1 MSLRFYTG
9 ASGAGKSTGLYK
21 EIIARSQQE
30 PDRNFLIIV
39 PDQFTMQ
46 TQKDLVMMHP
56 RQGIMNIDVLSFG
69 RLSHRIFEEV
79 GADERPVLDDTG
91 KSLVLRRI
99 AGQLKGETAV
109 IGGNLNKTG
118 YIHEV
123 KSAISEFM
131 QYGIGVEELEK
142 LTDFSKK
149 RGQLYHKLKDLGV
162 LYRGFQEFIHEKYI
176 TTEETLDLLARLLPK
191 SRLVKGSIIA
201 FDGFTGFTPVQ
212 NRVLRQLM
220 ELAQEVIVTAVLDG
234 SEDMYDEKEEQNLF
248 HLSKK
253 TAASLTRLAAEAG
266 VARGKDVILRDNP
279 VPRFRDNPS
288 MAHLEKHLF
297 RYPLRPYE
305 GETQIRI
312 MEASSQREE
321 VRQVCIA
328 IREYL
333 RRTGNCYRDVAVIA
347 GDLSAYA
354 SFLETEGGLYG
365 IPFYLDQTRGI
376 VLNPFI
382 EYLKSALQIVTQGF
396 TYESVFHYI
405 RSGLA
410 DFTPEEADR
419 LENYVLATG
428 VRGKKRWNTLFVR
441 KRPDM
446 ENELEELE
454 GLNESRRKLL
464 DQLEPLM
471 GRFADTKAL
480 VMGLYAFIEQNQ
492 VQLKLKVYE
501 EQFEKE
507 GDAVKQREYAQ
518 IYRLVMDL
526 LDSIVELIG
535 SEPVK
540 MDEFSRIME
549 AGFQE
554 IQVGTIPQN
563 VDRVVAG
570 DMERTRLKQVK
581 ALFFLGVND
590 GYIPKQAGSGGIISD
605 MDREFLAESGMELA
619 PTPRQ
624 QMYIQKL
631 YLYMNMTKPSD
642 CLYLSYSRMSGEGRS
657 MRPAY
662 LIDTVQKLF
671 PSIRIEKPEELPKL
685 AQVQTLEDGRSG
697 LVQGLRQFADA
708 RMKENSREEQDFR
721 HLYQIYATEEKTRDW
736 TKQMREKAF
745 YSYRD
750 RPLAKEAALALFGR
764 TLLGSVSRLEQYAS
778 CAYAHFLQYGLMLK
792 EREGYNFEAVD
803 MGNLFHGVLEIFG
816 EKLKEKGWS
825 WFDFPKEEGDS
836 LIEEAVEAYAVTYRE
851 SVLFDNARNQYIIT
865 RLKRILKRT
874 VSTLQYQLKKG
885 AFRPEQFEVSFSVL
899 EELESVNISLT
910 GEEKLRLRGRID
922 RVDVCEEEDKV
933 YVKVIDYKSGNR
945 DFSLAAL
952 YYGLQLQLVVYMNAA
967 VEMEEKDY
975 PDRKVVP
982 AAMLYYRVHD
992 PLVEGEET
1000 DTPEQIQEKI
1010 LAGLRMTGVVNADE
1024 KIVESLDREFGTKSD
1039 VIPVERKKDGSF
1051 SARSSILEE
1060 NDFRVISDYVNL
1072 KIREIGSGILNGNI
1086 ALNPYVQSGGQTAKD
1101 ACTYCPYSK
1110 VCGFDKKIP
1119 GYRKREL
1126 EKLEEQEALERMK
1139 EALETEGEDDGSD
1152 IYTGSAGDN

>member
-21 EIIARSQQE
+21 EIIQRSRKE

-46 TQKDLVMMHP
+46 TQMDLVTMHP
-56 RQGIMNIDVLSFG
+56 CKGIMNIDVLSFG
-69 RLSHRIFEEV
+69 RLSHRIIEEV

-91 KSLVLRRI
+91 KSLVLRKI
-99 AGQLKGETAV
+99 AGKLKGETSV

-142 LTDFSKK
+142 LTDYSRK

-162 LYRGFQEFIHEKYI
+162 LYQGFRDFIREKYI
-176 TTEETLDLLARLLPK
+176 TTEETLDVLARLLPK
-191 SRLVKGSIIA
+191 SELVRGSVIA

-212 NRVLRQLM
+212 NRVLQQLM
-220 ELAQEVIVTAVLDG
+220 GLAGEVIVSVVMDG

-253 TAASLTRLAAEAG
+253 TVASLSRLAAEAK
-266 VARGKDVILRDNP
+266 VARGEDVILTADP
-279 VPRFRDNPS
+279 VPRFRENPS
-288 MAHLEKHLF
+288 MAHLEKQLF
-297 RYPLRPYE
+297 RYPSRPYE
-305 GETQIRI
+305 GEAQIRI
-312 MEASSQREE
+312 MEASTQQEE

-347 GDLSAYA
+347 GDLAAYA
-354 SFLETEGGLYG
+354 SFLERTAALYD
-365 IPFYLDQTRGI
+365 IPIYLDQTRGI

-382 EYLKSALQIVTQGF
+382 EYLKSALQIVTRNF

-428 VRGKKRWNTLFVR
+428 VRGKKRWQTIFVR
-441 KRPDM
+441 KTPDM
-446 ENELEELE
+446 ENELEALE
-454 GLNESRRKLL
+454 GLNVSRQKLVE
-464 DQLEPLM
+464 QMEPLM
-471 GRFADTKAL
+471 QTFTDTRSL
-480 VMGLYAFIEQNQ
+480 VMGLYGFIEKNEVQ
-492 VQLKLKVYE
+492 VKLKAYE
-501 EQFEKE
+501 EQFAAE
-507 GDAVKQREYAQ
+507 GDAVKEREYAQ

-535 SEPVK
+535 DEPVK
-540 MDEFSRIME
+540 MEEFSQILE

-581 ALFFLGVND
+581 ALFFLGIND
-590 GYIPKQAGSGGIISD
+590 GYIPKSAGSGGIISD

-642 CLYLSYSRMSGEGRS
+642 RLYLSYARMSSEGRS

-662 LIDTVQKLF
+662 LIEMVRKLF
-671 PSIRIEKPEELPKL
+671 PSIQVEKPEELPGL
-685 AQVQTLEDGRSG
+685 MQVQTLEDGRDR
-697 LVQGLRQFADA
+697 LVQGLRKFADA
-708 RMKENSREEQDFR
+708 RMEKDGEEERDFR
-721 HLYQIYATEEKTRDW
+721 HLYQIYAMQENTREW
-736 TKQMREKAF
+736 THEMEQKAF
-745 YSYRD
+745 FSYRD
-750 RPLAKEAALALFGR
+750 RPLAREAALALFGR

-778 CAYAHFLQYGLMLK
+778 CAYAHFLQYGLMLR
-792 EREGYNFEAVD
+792 ERDGYSFEDVD
-803 MGNLFHGVLEIFG
+803 MGNIFHGVLEIFG
-816 EKLKEKGWS
+816 EKLKEHGWT
-825 WFDFPKEEGDS
+825 WFDFPREEGEK
-836 LIEEAVEAYAVTYRE
+836 LVEEAVEAYAVTYGE
-851 SVLFDNARNQYIIT
+851 AVLFDNARNQYVIT
-865 RLKRILKRT
+865 RIKRILKRT

-899 EELESVNISLT
+899 EDLESVNIALT

-967 VEMEEKDY
+967 VEMEENKY

-992 PLVEGEET
+992 PIVEGEET
-1000 DTPEQIQEKI
+1000 ENEEQIQEKI

-1024 KIVESLDREFGTKSD
+1024 NIVASLDGAFGTKSD

-1051 SARSSILEE
+1051 SARSSILQE

-1072 KIREIGSGILNGNI
+1072 KIREIGTGILNGNI
-1086 ALNPYVQSGGQTAKD
+1086 ELNPYIQGSGQSAKD
-1101 ACTYCPYSK
+1101 ACTYCPYSR
-1110 VCGFDKKIP
+1110 VCGFDRKIP
-1119 GYRKREL
+1119 GFRKREL
-1126 EKLEEQEALERMK
+1126 EAIPEEEALHKME
-1139 EALETEGEDDGSD
+1139 EALNSSREGGRS
-1152 IYTGSAGDN
+1152 